1 MPEFQFTFFKVYITM
16 VSIGSCVLGKY
27 PKVVAIVDRFVAVD
41 ELLSLKK
48 SGVDL
53 LEVRIDLINASFD
66 KIMEY
71 LHSVKDVTG
80 LPMIGTIRENER
92 TVKNRVSMFGEIV
105 SVVDAIDVE
114 LGSPVSDT
122 ILSNAKNA
130 TIIISEHDYQKT
142 PSDDKLRD
150 MITRACAQ
158 GADIVKLAVM
168 SNSRGDVQR
177 LLKVTQECT
186 APIVSIG
193 MGPIGTATR
202 VFAPLYG
209 SLFTFGFVGDVVA
222 PGQLPILKLIEE
234 IRLYYPI

>member
-1 MPEFQFTFFKVYITM
+1 M
-16 VSIGSCVLGKY
+16 LGNY
-27 PKVVAIVDRFVAVD
+27 PKVVAIVDKFVAVD
-41 ELLSLKK
+41 ELLSLKN

-53 LEVRIDLINASFD
+53 LEIRVDLINAPFD

-71 LHSVKDVTG
+71 LHSVKDTTG

-92 TVKNRVSMFGEIV
+92 TAKNRVAMFKEIV

-122 ILSNAKNA
+122 ILSNAKDA

-142 PSDDKLRD
+142 PSDDELRD

-168 SNSRGDVQR
+168 SNSRDDVHR
-177 LLKVTQECT
+177 LLNVTKECT
-186 APIVSIG
+186 APIVAIG
-193 MGPIGTATR
+193 MGPVGTVTR
-202 VFAPLYG
+202 VFAPFYG
-209 SLFTFGFVGDVVA
+209 SLFTFGFIGDIVA

-234 IRLYYPI
+234 MRLYYPI

>member
-1 MPEFQFTFFKVYITM
+1 M
-16 VSIGSCVLGKY
+16 VAIGSCTLGKY
-27 PKVVAIVDRFVAVD
+27 PKIVAIVDKFVAVD
-41 ELLSLKK
+41 ELVSLKK

-53 LEVRIDLINASFD
+53 LEIRVDLINAPFD
-66 KIMEY
+66 KIMQY
-71 LHSVKDVTG
+71 LHSVNDTTG

-92 TVKNRVSMFGEIV
+92 TVKNRIAMFKEIV

-142 PSDDKLRD
+142 PSDDELRD
-150 MITRACAQ
+150 MISRACAQ

-168 SNSRGDVQR
+168 SNSRDDVHR
-177 LLKVTQECT
+177 LLNVTKECKS
-186 APIVSIG
+186 PIVAIG
-193 MGPIGTATR
+193 MGPVGTATR

-209 SLFTFGFVGDVVA
+209 SLFTFGFIGDVVA
-222 PGQLPILKLIEE
+222 PGQLPILKLIDE

>member
-1 MPEFQFTFFKVYITM
+1 M
-16 VSIGSCVLGKY
+16 VSIGSCSLGKY
-27 PKVVAIVDRFVAVD
+27 PKIVAIVDRFVAVD
-41 ELLSLKK
+41 ELVSLEKN
-48 SGVDL
+48 GVDL
-53 LEVRIDLINASFD
+53 LEIRVDLIDAPFD
-66 KIMEY
+66 KIMQY
-71 LHSVKDVTG
+71 LHLVKDTTG

-92 TVKNRVSMFGEIV
+92 TVKNRVAMFKEIV

-114 LGSPVSDT
+114 LGSPVSDA
-122 ILSNAKNA
+122 ILSNVKDA

-142 PSDDKLRD
+142 PSEDMLRD

-168 SNSRGDVQR
+168 SNSRDDVHR

-186 APIVSIG
+186 APIVAIG
-193 MGPIGTATR
+193 MGPVGTATR

-209 SLFTFGFVGDVVA
+209 SLFTFGFIGDVVA
-222 PGQLPILKLIEE
+222 PGQLPVLKLIDE